1 MTREDA
7 FCTTRWTHICDARG
21 DSPQA
26 QAALAELCT
35 IYYGPIHAYIT
46 HTAHD
51 LGDPRDLTQEFFSR
65 LLAGSLIEGARRERG
80 RFRAYLLG
88 AVKHFLADVRDRQSA
103 AKRGA
108 AHEHTPLESGT
119 DTSLGIQV
127 PAPEGMSNDA
137 WFDRQWGLAVLD
149 RALTAVATEHE
160 EQGKVAQFAL
170 LKPWLTGELPAVSR
184 VDAAEQL
191 GISEGALK
199 AAIHRLRQR
208 FRAAV
213 KAQIEQTVSTEEEL
227 RDELRYLIQV
237 VT

>member
-7 FCTTRWTHICDARG
+7 FCTTRWTHICNARG

-26 QAALAELCT
+26 QAALADLCN
-35 IYYGPIHAYIT
+35 IYYAPLHAYIT
-46 HTAHD
+46 HTARD

-108 AHEHTPLESGT
+108 AHEHTPLDSGT

-127 PAPEGMSNDA
+127 SAPEGMSSDA
-137 WFDRQWGLAVLD
+137 WFDRQWGLTVLD
-149 RALTAVATEHE
+149 RGLTALEAEHE
-160 EQGKVAQFAL
+160 QQGKGAQFTL

-184 VDAAEQL
+184 IEVARQL
-191 GISEGALK
+191 GISEGAFK

-213 KAQIEQTVSTEEEL
+213 KAQIEQTVSSEEEL

-237 VT
+237 VS